1 MKSFK
6 SILFLITVLAVAG
19 CEKSFEDLQVN
30 PNQPATAPP
39 SLIFQGILNDMFDNC
54 WNGNIVMRY
63 SQFHLCNYNYYGN
76 NEYNWTTSG
85 FDFYTLNNVK
95 QMEIEAEKLAGS
107 TSNPYSALGKFF
119 KAYFSVR
126 MSLKFGDIPFS
137 ESLQGLENTTP
148 VYDSQKSVFVAA
160 LNLLEEANDL
170 MAAAIGK
177 NDNSLQGDIYLG
189 NDLVKW
195 QKVINTYKLRLLIHL
210 SKHADDSDLNVKGR
224 FAEVL
229 NNPSKNPVMESL
241 DDNMAYTYNSSTNT
255 YPTNPGNSG
264 FDAGRYNHC
273 DTYLGTLVA
282 MEDPRTFVVADPAP
296 AKLAQGFTEGDF
308 EAYVGAPAGEGL
320 DDMTFK
326 MGNGEYSAIDQARY
340 YSSFSGPEPCIQIGY
355 AELCFNIAEAINRG
369 WVSGD
374 AGDWYE
380 KGITASMNFYGIND
394 VAMLNAYLQRSAVAY
409 AGDNAGGLE
418 QILTQKYLA
427 FFQNSGWEA
436 FYNQRRTGVPAF
448 HVGPGTGNGER
459 IPKRFQYPAS
469 ERNTNTANYDE
480 AVARQFG
487 TDDINAEMWLIK

>member
-6 SILFLITVLAVAG
+6 NITILALLVLGMSA

-30 PNQPATAPP
+30 PNQPSSAPP
-39 SLIFQGILNDMFDNC
+39 SLIFQGVLNDMFDNC
-54 WNGNIVMRY
+54 WNDNIVMRY
-63 SQFHLCNYNYYGN
+63 NQFHLCNYNYYGN

-85 FDFYTLNNVK
+85 FDFYTLNNVML
-95 QMEIEAEKLAGS
+95 MEAEAEKLAGG
-107 TSNPYSALGKFF
+107 TSNPYSALGKYFR
-119 KAYFSVR
+119 AYFSIR
-126 MSLKFGDIPFS
+126 MSLKFGDVPMTDA
-137 ESLQGLENTTP
+137 LRGLENTTP
-148 VYDSQKSVFVAA
+148 TYDDQKAVFVQS

-170 MAAAIGK
+170 MAATIAK

-195 QKVINTYKLRLLIHL
+195 QKVINTYKLRVLIHL
-210 SKHADDSDLNVKGR
+210 SKHADDAELNVKAK

-229 NNPSKNPVMESL
+229 NNPAKYPIMESL

-264 FDAGRYNHC
+264 FDAGRYNHS
-273 DTYLGTLVA
+273 DTYLGTLVDLK
-282 MEDPRTFVVADPAP
+282 DPRTFVVADPAP
-296 AKLAQGFTEGDF
+296 AMLAQGFTENDF

-326 MGNGEYSAIDQARY
+326 MGNGEYSAIDQERY
-340 YSSFSGPEPCIQIGY
+340 YSTFSGPEPCVQIGY

-369 WVSGD
+369 WVAGN
-374 AGDWYE
+374 AGDWYN
-380 KGITASMNFYGIND
+380 KGITASMNFYGITD
-394 VAMLNAYLQRSAVAY
+394 VAAYLAQPEVAY
-409 AGDNAGGLE
+409 AGDNADGLE
-418 QILTQKYLA
+418 QILLQKYLA

-448 HVGPGTGNGER
+448 HIGPGTGNGDR

-469 ERNTNTANYDE
+469 ERNTNTVNYDE
-480 AVARQFG
+480 AVSRQFG
-487 TDDINAEMWLIK
+487 DDDINAEMWLLK

>member
-1 MKSFK
+1 MKNLK
-6 SILFLITVLAVAG
+6 YLFIITVLAFAG

-30 PNQPATAPP
+30 PNQPTSAPP
-39 SLIFQGILNDMFDNC
+39 SLIFQGVLNDMYESC
-54 WNGNIVMRY
+54 WNDNIVMRY

-76 NEYNWTTSG
+76 NEYNWTTAG

-95 QMEIEAEKLAGS
+95 LMETEAEKLAGS

-126 MSLKFGDIPFS
+126 MSLKFGDVPFS
-137 ESLQGLENTTP
+137 QALQGLENTTP
-148 VYDSQKSVFVAA
+148 VYDSQKDVFVAA
-160 LNLLEEANDL
+160 LNLLDEANDL
-170 MAAAIGK
+170 MAASIAK

-229 NNPSKNPVMESL
+229 NNPSKYPVMESL
-241 DDNMAYTYNSSTNT
+241 DDNMSYVYNSSTNT

-264 FDAGRYNHC
+264 FDAGRYNHS
-273 DTYLGTLVA
+273 DTYLGTLVRL
-282 MEDPRTFVVADPAP
+282 EDPRTFVVADPAP
-296 AKLAQGFTEGDF
+296 AKLAQGLTETDF

-326 MGNGEYSAIDQARY
+326 MGNGEYSAIDQERY
-340 YSSFSGPEPCIQIGY
+340 YSTFSGPEPCVQIGY

-374 AGDWYE
+374 AGDWYD

-394 VAMLNAYLQRSAVAY
+394 VAAYLAKPAVAY
-409 AGDNAGGLE
+409 KGDNADGLE

-436 FYNQRRTGVPAF
+436 FYNQRRTGVPVF

-469 ERNTNTANYDE
+469 ERTTNTTNYDA
-480 AVARQFG
+480 AVSSQYG
-487 TDDINAEMWLIK
+487 DDDINAEMWLLK